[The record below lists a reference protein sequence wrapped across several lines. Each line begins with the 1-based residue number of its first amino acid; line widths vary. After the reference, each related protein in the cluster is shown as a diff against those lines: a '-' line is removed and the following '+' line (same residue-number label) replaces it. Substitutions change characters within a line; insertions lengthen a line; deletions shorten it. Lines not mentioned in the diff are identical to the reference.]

1 MNLIAGQLNWLE
13 RGTHKP
19 EVSGSITLPATKN
32 SDLFKV
38 ATFFPKLASMRRQ
51 MKVRILKIFEKWY
64 TEERK
69 IMKKLSKKN
78 KIRQIK
84 MLNKNLQKIKRRKNK
99 RVKDEKKQLSENVR
113 CQKIARYRIII

>member
-1 MNLIAGQLNWLE
+1 
-13 RGTHKP
+13 
-19 EVSGSITLPATKN
+19 
-32 SDLFKV
+32 
-38 ATFFPKLASMRRQ
+38 MRRQ

-84 MLNKNLQKIKRRKNK
+84 MLNKNLQKIKLRKTK
-99 RVKDEKKQLSENVR
+99 RVKDEKKAAERERLVPRSR
-113 CQKIARYRIII
+113 

>member
-1 MNLIAGQLNWLE
+1 
-13 RGTHKP
+13 
-19 EVSGSITLPATKN
+19 
-32 SDLFKV
+32 
-38 ATFFPKLASMRRQ
+38 MRRQ

-99 RVKDEKKQLSENVR
+99 RVKDEKK
-113 CQKIARYRIII
+113 